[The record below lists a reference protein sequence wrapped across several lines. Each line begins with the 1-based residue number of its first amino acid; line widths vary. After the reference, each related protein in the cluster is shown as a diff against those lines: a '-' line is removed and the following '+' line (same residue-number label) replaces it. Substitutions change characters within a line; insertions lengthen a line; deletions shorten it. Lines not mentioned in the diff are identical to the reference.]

1 MTRMR
6 ALRRGESHVFGHQA
20 DVLDQSWE
28 GEMATV
34 TVEVPNDTFSALR
47 RSPKEFARDI
57 RIAAAIQW
65 YHQRLISQ
73 GKAAAIAGLSRKDFL
88 MALYHAKVEAS
99 QVDIEEMMEEV
110 ERDLQARR
118 ERLAPDLPDRSG
130 AP

>member
-1 MTRMR
+1 
-6 ALRRGESHVFGHQA
+6 
-20 DVLDQSWE
+20 
-28 GEMATV
+28 MATV
-34 TVEVPNDTFSALR
+34 TVEVPNDAFSALR
-47 RSPKEFARDI
+47 RSPKEFAQDM

-73 GKAAAIAGLSRKDFL
+73 GKAAAIAGLSRREFL

-99 QVDIEEMMEEV
+99 HVDIDEMLEEV

-118 ERLAPDLPDRSG
+118 ERLAPDLPDRGG